1 MVLEFSPR
9 LPVLPLSIRLIVK
22 SIISS
27 YNSPLKM
34 DANTADSGSATEDKR
49 NNWVRRLVD
58 KENLDGMDNFL
69 GN

>member
-9 LPVLPLSIRLIVK
+9 LPVLPLSVRLIVK

-49 NNWVRRLVD
+49 NNW
-58 KENLDGMDNFL
+58 
-69 GN
+69 